1 MSIADEL
8 EEFPNY
14 QKFSPEILK
23 KIDPHARLPLVGP
36 EEIYE
41 PDGNGGSMPNP
52 FARQMPE
59 ILYRM
64 RGGRLI
70 RRMSAGEKNAFE
82 QALGERDITRVVELL
97 FPSVEPGKR
106 GEIAWSVNRPYVFD
120 RETREPPETPAKI
133 DTSPP
138 YAWILEIYISE
149 SMIRFISDYAFFEN
163 AVPKSSAF
171 LGNPA
176 LKREGGSGGS
186 SDSSGIPNFLVK
198 KEGFEHFWR
207 TVEHYYFEEAATYIR
222 DFLKGGVP
230 RESEDDRI
238 ARLREQGRRKRE
250 ERRQKQKQREE
261 EWEQERERE
270 RTGKPTI
277 SSGFD
282 EDMVFPL
289 DSSMEKIM
297 EDTLP
302 AKKEAAARTLDPPER
317 SAVRVQV
324 REPIRELYTVQQVLE
339 IIRGD
344 QEYNQFHDFWDA
356 YDYFRSVHD
365 QACFFLSPLQVINYR
380 ERENPMRLYIL
391 NDDDWAAYEEFK
403 RTNKEFVYMMP
414 GKED

>member
-1 MSIADEL
+1 M
-8 EEFPNY
+8 
-14 QKFSPEILK
+14 
-23 KIDPHARLPLVGP
+23 
-36 EEIYE
+36 
-41 PDGNGGSMPNP
+41 
-52 FARQMPE
+52 
-59 ILYRM
+59 
-64 RGGRLI
+64 
-70 RRMSAGEKNAFE
+70 
-82 QALGERDITRVVELL
+82 
-97 FPSVEPGKR
+97 EPGKR
-106 GEIAWSVNRPYVFD
+106 GEIVWSVNRPYVFD
-120 RETREPPETPAKI
+120 RETPETPETPAKI

-163 AVPKSSAF
+163 TVQKSSAF

-207 TVEHYYFEEAATYIR
+207 TVERYHFEEASTYIR

-261 EWEQERERE
+261 ERE
-270 RTGKPTI
+270 RTGKPI
-277 SSGFD
+277 IPSIFD

-302 AKKEAAARTLDPPER
+302 AKKEAAARTLDPQER

-324 REPIRELYTVQQVLE
+324 REPIGELYTVQQVLE

-344 QEYNQFHDFWDA
+344 QEYNQFHDFWGV
-356 YDYFRSVHD
+356 YDYFRSVHA

-380 ERENPMRLYIL
+380 ERKNPMRLYML